1 MRRKRRI
8 WIFAVVLAMAAV
20 QGTVFAGAQ
29 ETESSVEDITE
40 TTEAD
45 KILNTEALM
54 KTVKEQISHEQQ
66 EEHEIKKSR
75 TSQIKRNQNPV
86 KKAADGQT
94 LLDISKGS
102 VVIKSTGATG
112 GGVQAVRHL

>member
-54 KTVKEQISHEQQ
+54 KTVKEQISDEQQ
-66 EEHEIKKSR
+66 EKHEIKKSR

-94 LLDISKGS
+94 LLDVSKGS
-102 VVIKSTGATG
+102 VVIKSTG
-112 GGVQAVRHL
+112 GGVQEVRHL